1 MKKTLVLMPTYNEAK
16 SIRHTLVHLL
26 ETVPGVDVLVIDDG
40 SPDGTQNIVR
50 EISAENPR
58 VALLERSEKLGLGA
72 AYIAGFKLGLA
83 QDYELL
89 VEMDAD
95 GSHRSEDLSAMLLAS
110 KDADLVIG
118 SRWIPGGAVS
128 NWSWYRQALSQL
140 GNKYASRMLKLELSD
155 VTSGFRVF
163 RSELLRRLPLDQVQA
178 QGYGFQIEMA
188 YRSSQLNAKIAQ
200 VPILFIEREWGESKM
215 SFGIIFE
222 ALWLVTKWG
231 LFPKLV
237 TR

>member
-1 MKKTLVLMPTYNEAK
+1 MKTLVLMPTYNEAN
-16 SIRHTLVHLL
+16 SIRHTLLHLL

-40 SPDGTQNIVR
+40 SPDGTGEIVR
-50 EISAENPR
+50 EISESNQR
-58 VALLERSEKLGLGA
+58 VALLERTEKAGLGA
-72 AYIAGFKLGLA
+72 AYIAGFKVGLE
-83 QDYELL
+83 QGYQLL

-95 GSHRSEDLSAMLLAS
+95 GSHRSEDLPAMLRA
-110 KDADLVIG
+110 AEEFDLVIG

-128 NWSWYRQALSQL
+128 NWAWYRQALSQI
-140 GNKYASRMLKLELSD
+140 GNRYASYMLRLKLADL
-155 VTSGFRVF
+155 TSGFRVF
-163 RSELLRRLPLDQVQA
+163 NAELLKVIPLDLVQA

-188 YRSSQLNAKIAQ
+188 YRSAKSGAKIGQ

-215 SFGIIFE
+215 SLAIIIE

>member
-1 MKKTLVLMPTYNEAK
+1 MKTLVLMPTYNEAK
-16 SIRHTLVHLL
+16 SIRHTLTHLL

-50 EISAENPR
+50 EISQDNPR
-58 VALLERSEKLGLGA
+58 VALLERTKKAGLGA
-72 AYIAGFKLGLA
+72 AYIAGFKIALE
-83 QDYELL
+83 QKYDFV

-95 GSHRSEDLSAMLLAS
+95 GSHRSEDLPTLLIAA
-110 KDADLVIG
+110 KNADLVIG

-128 NWSWYRQALSQL
+128 NWAWHRQALSQI
-140 GNKYASRMLKLELSD
+140 GNKYASGMLRLDISD

-163 RSELLRRLPLDQVQA
+163 KAELLRKLPLEKIQA

-188 YRSSQLNAKIAQ
+188 YRSALLGASIAQ
-200 VPILFIEREWGESKM
+200 VPILFVEREWGQSKM
-215 SFGIIFE
+215 STKIVFE

-231 LFPKLV
+231 LFPKLIAG
-237 TR
+237 

>member
-1 MKKTLVLMPTYNEAK
+1 MRTLVLMPTYNEAK
-16 SIRHTLVHLL
+16 SIRHTLEHLL
-26 ETVPGVDVLVIDDG
+26 DTVPGVDVLVIDDG
-40 SPDGTQNIVR
+40 SPDGTANIVR
-50 EISAENPR
+50 EISEENQR
-58 VALLERSEKLGLGA
+58 VAILERREKAGLGA
-72 AYIAGFKLGLA
+72 AYIAGFQVGLE
-83 QDYELL
+83 QGYELL

-95 GSHRSEDLSAMLLAS
+95 GSHRSEDLPALLKA
-110 KDADLVIG
+110 AEEFDLVIG

-128 NWSWYRQALSQL
+128 NWAWYRQALSQV
-140 GNKYASRMLKLELSD
+140 GNRYASYMLKLKLAD

-163 RSELLRRLPLDQVQA
+163 RSSLLRKLPLEKVQA

-188 YRSSQLNAKIAQ
+188 YRSVKTGASVTQ

-215 SFGIIFE
+215 SFGIVAE

-237 TR
+237 TG